1 MNEQLLIAGCK
12 RGESWARKQLYELHA
27 PVMMGV
33 CMRYTND
40 RETAKDILQ
49 DGFIKVFTKI
59 DTYSETG
66 SLGGWMRRVFVT
78 TALEYLRRNDALK
91 LSVSIDDYNEAMENA
106 DVSALDQISADELM
120 ACVAALPEG
129 YRTVFNLF
137 AIEGYTH
144 SEIANM
150 LNIKESTSRS
160 QFIRARKVL
169 QNKVESLLMHE
180 NARQE
185 KP

>member
-1 MNEQLLIAGCK
+1 
-12 RGESWARKQLYELHA
+12 
-27 PVMMGV
+27 
-33 CMRYTND
+33 
-40 RETAKDILQ
+40 
-49 DGFIKVFTKI
+49 
-59 DTYSETG
+59 
-66 SLGGWMRRVFVT
+66 
-78 TALEYLRRNDALK
+78 
-91 LSVSIDDYNEAMENA
+91 
-106 DVSALDQISADELM
+106 M

>member
-1 MNEQLLIAGCK
+1 MNEQLLTAGCK
-12 RGESWARKQLYELHA
+12 RGESWARKQLYERYA
-27 PVMMGV
+27 PIMMGV

-40 RETAKDILQ
+40 RETARDILQ

-59 DTYSETG
+59 NTYSETG

-78 TALEYLRRNDALK
+78 TALEYLRRSDALK
-91 LSVSIDDYNEAMENA
+91 LSVNIDYYNEAMENIE
-106 DVSALDQISADELM
+106 VSALDRISADELM
-120 ACVAALPEG
+120 ACVAALPDG

-169 QNKVESLLMHE
+169 QKNVESLLMHE
-180 NARQE
+180 NAGQ
-185 KP
+185 KKL